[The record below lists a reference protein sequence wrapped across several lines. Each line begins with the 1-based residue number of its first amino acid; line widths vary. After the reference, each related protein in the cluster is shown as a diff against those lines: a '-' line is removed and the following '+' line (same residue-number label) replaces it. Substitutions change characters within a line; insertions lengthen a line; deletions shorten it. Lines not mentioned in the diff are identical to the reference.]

1 MAASACRSCPAGW
14 NSPPAWPGW
23 PACRPA
29 RAICARSAPQR
40 RPADP
45 PHGWRSRST
54 GPRWGRGSR
63 RGAAPRDAPAARLA
77 IECSVPRLRRGI
89 AAMPPAMNGLDL
101 LVFTGGVGEHAPDI
115 RAAAA
120 AGVAFLG
127 VAVDPGRNAAV
138 RADGDITARGAPARA
153 VVVTAREDVEI
164 ARQTR
169 ATLTRSR
176 T

>member
-40 RPADP
+40 RPAAP
-45 PHGWRSRST
+45 PPGRRSRATRT
-54 GPRWGRGSR
+54 GR
-63 RGAAPRDAPAARLA
+63 AP
-77 IECSVPRLRRGI
+77 G
-89 AAMPPAMNGLDL
+89 
-101 LVFTGGVGEHAPDI
+101 
-115 RAAAA
+115 AAA

-138 RADGDITARGAPARA
+138 RADGDITAPGAPARA

-169 ATLTRSR
+169 ATLTRPR
-176 T
+176 P